1 MKLQSYSI
9 VVGVELQLGEFVFG
23 FHRLGGE
30 TFFYLLEFLVLSF
43 MILLEVIVH
52 SGCVALGMVNLG
64 LTNVAFHS
72 LVFLLQEEI
81 VLEEW
86 THRGDTLVQLP
97 GNIPST
103 TTGAFP
109 LSHCQFNLI

>member
-1 MKLQSYSI
+1 M
-9 VVGVELQLGEFVFG
+9 
-23 FHRLGGE
+23 
-30 TFFYLLEFLVLSF
+30 LEFLVLSF

-52 SGCVALGMVNLG
+52 SSCVALGMVDLG

-97 GNIPST
+97 WNIPPT
-103 TTGAFP
+103 TTRAFS